1 MHRAAGLLQYA
12 KETLERTQ
20 PELKRVTVASDF
32 RRGLARG
39 RSRPGSR
46 SAGSE
51 KQAGGTGCGAELKS
65 TSPTASTSAQLS
77 CVRLDPRN
85 ISMGFV
91 RLRKSRECGS
101 SPTKGRSLVGAK
113 EEDIYRALG
122 LPFLEPELG
131 GGRRDRAR

>member
-1 MHRAAGLLQYA
+1 MHRAGLLQYA

-32 RRGLARG
+32 RRGELVVDLALVAEAPAPESKPAALDAG
-39 RSRPGSR
+39 RS
-46 SAGSE
+46 
-51 KQAGGTGCGAELKS
+51 LKS

-77 CVRLDPRN
+77 CVRPDPRN

-101 SPTKGRSLVGAK
+101 SPTG
-113 EEDIYRALG
+113 
-122 LPFLEPELG
+122 
-131 GGRRDRAR
+131 